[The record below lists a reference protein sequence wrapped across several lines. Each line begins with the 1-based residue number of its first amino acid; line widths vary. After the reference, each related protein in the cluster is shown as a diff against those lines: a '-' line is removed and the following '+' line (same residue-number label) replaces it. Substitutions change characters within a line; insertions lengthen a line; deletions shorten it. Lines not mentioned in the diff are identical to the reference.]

1 MPDSPASSNQI
12 DSASDSFP
20 AVKHHALRE
29 RGDQE
34 IRRSRDAS
42 QWGNDGGMGR
52 SVAMVCLLTR
62 ISHSSETITS
72 QEGWGGPA
80 VADVVLNS
88 RRHDSQSMSGNHD
101 QDGIFYGIDSSTV
114 IANPV

>member
-1 MPDSPASSNQI
+1 MGQ
-12 DSASDSFP
+12 
-20 AVKHHALRE
+20 R
-29 RGDQE
+29 
-34 IRRSRDAS
+34 
-42 QWGNDGGMGR
+42 WGMGR

-62 ISHSSETITS
+62 ISHSSETMAS

-101 QDGIFYGIDSSTV
+101 QNGIFYGIDSSTT
-114 IANPV
+114 IASTV